1 MLPISMQYHYATA
14 GGTRK
19 PLIRDEVW
27 KFLAITIWK
36 SHNLI
41 NGLRNMTMERVL
53 RGKVTKE
60 DKVTKLVFVTC
71 EVLFTEVVYR
81 NSWLYYGNYYMKT

>member
-1 MLPISMQYHYATA
+1 
-14 GGTRK
+14 
-19 PLIRDEVW
+19 
-27 KFLAITIWK
+27 
-36 SHNLI
+36 
-41 NGLRNMTMERVL
+41 MTMERVL

>member
-1 MLPISMQYHYATA
+1 
-14 GGTRK
+14 
-19 PLIRDEVW
+19 
-27 KFLAITIWK
+27 
-36 SHNLI
+36 
-41 NGLRNMTMERVL
+41 MERVL

-81 NSWLYYGNYYMKT
+81 NS